1 MKSFYLLLLLSIL
14 SSAVLAQ
21 SNIPQVVSFSAVVRD
36 ANNQPLVNTPVSIR
50 LTFKKGGAT
59 GPLVYCALHQDVSNA
74 NGFISLQLNR
84 NVLGTGCNGAPST
97 TFENIPWKEG
107 GFWMEVEYQTVP
119 NTPFT
124 SLGQL
129 ELASSFYAFAAG
141 SAEEIKG
148 VNLQG
153 AQNGYV
159 LAYNQSTGKW
169 EPTPATA
176 GPQGPVGPIG
186 PQGPAGQNGA
196 AGATGPAGPGFANGT
211 TSNQIMYW
219 NGTAWTTL
227 NPGGIGQVLTLCN
240 GGLTWTTGG
249 ICPASLA
256 TLTTTA
262 VSSIT
267 STTASSGGNI
277 SNDGGGA
284 VTARGV
290 VWSTSQNP
298 TIALTTKTTDGTG
311 TGSFT
316 SNLTGLSPGTV
327 YYVRAYATNSA
338 GTAYGNQLSFTSAA
352 VVLATLT
359 TTTTSSITSTT
370 VSSGGNISNDGGG
383 AVTARGVVW
392 STSQNPTIALTTK
405 TNNGTGTGIFT
416 SNITGLSPS
425 TVYYIRAYATNSAG
439 TAYGNQQ
446 TLTTAT
452 SSNPVDVDGN
462 VYTTVTIGSQVWMK
476 ENLKTSKYRNG
487 DAIPTNPTNIG
498 WQNTT
503 SGAYAIYNNDAA
515 NNTTYGKLYNWYAVA
530 DPRGL
535 CPAGWHVP
543 TDHDWQLLTKY
554 LDPAADTT
562 GCCASIAGGK
572 MKSTGTIDGGTGLW
586 YSPNQDATNSSGF
599 TGLPGGRRANNGTYN
614 EIGYFGFWWSST
626 EYSSANAWYRYLDFY
641 NGYSFR
647 YYDYNKTSG
656 FSVRCL
662 RD

>member
-1 MKSFYLLLLLSIL
+1 M
-14 SSAVLAQ
+14 LAQ

-36 ANNQPLVNTPVSIR
+36 ANNQPLANTPVSIR

-352 VVLATLT
+352 VVLATIT

-370 VSSGGNISNDGGG
+370 ASSGGNISNDGGG
-383 AVTARGVVW
+383 AVTARGVIW
-392 STSQNPTIALTTK
+392 STNQNPTIALTTK
-405 TNNGTGTGIFT
+405 TVDGTGTGSFT
-416 SNITGLSPS
+416 SNLTGLSPS
-425 TVYYIRAYATNSAG
+425 TLYYVRAYATNSAG

-446 TLTTAT
+446 TLTTTTAV
-452 SSNPVDVDGN
+452 SDVFNPNLTYGTMSDNDGN
-462 VYTTVTIGSQVWMK
+462 TYKTIVIGTQTWMA
-476 ENLKTSKYRNG
+476 ENLKTTRYRNG
-487 DAIPTNPTNIG
+487 NPITTNLSNAA
-498 WQNTT
+498 WQNTS
-503 SGAYAIYNNDAA
+503 SGAYDVYNFDAA
-515 NNTTYGKLYNWYAVA
+515 NNSTYGKLYNWYAVA

-543 TDHDWQLLTKY
+543 TDAEW
-554 LDPAADTT
+554 TT
-562 GCCASIAGGK
+562 LENFLGGASVAGVK
-572 MKSTGTIDGGTGLW
+572 LKSTSTIW
-586 YSPNQDATNSSGF
+586 NSPNTGATNESGF
-599 TGLPGGRRANNGTYN
+599 SGLPGGLRNIFGSCYN
-614 EIGYFGFWWSST
+614 IGNDGYWWSST
-626 EYSSANAWYRYLDFY
+626 ENSSTLAWSRSQGSYFGDSHRNDLSKAD
-641 NGYSFR
+641 GL
-647 YYDYNKTSG
+647 
-656 FSVRCL
+656 SVRCL

>member
-1 MKSFYLLLLLSIL
+1 MKSIYLLFLVSIF
-14 SSAVLAQ
+14 SSAMLAQ

-36 ANNQPLVNTPVSIR
+36 ANNQPLANTPVSIR
-50 LTFKKGGAT
+50 LTFKKGGVS

-97 TFENIPWKEG
+97 TFETIPWKEG

-176 GPQGPVGPIG
+176 GPQGPTGPIG
-186 PQGPAGQNGA
+186 PQGPAGQNGTP
-196 AGATGPAGPGFANGT
+196 GATGPAGPGYSNGT
-211 TSNQIMYW
+211 AQGQMMYW
-219 NGTAWTTL
+219 NGTSWITITPGSTGQTL
-227 NPGGIGQVLTLCN
+227 TFCN
-240 GGLTWTTGG
+240 GVPTWGP
-249 ICPASLA
+249 CPASLA
-256 TLTTTA
+256 TLTTTT
-262 VSSIT
+262 VSSISST
-267 STTASSGGNI
+267 SASSGGNI

-298 TIALTTKTTDGTG
+298 TIALTTKTVDGTG

-316 SNLTGLSPGTV
+316 SSITALSPGTV

-338 GTAYGNQLSFTSAA
+338 GTAYGNQQ
-352 VVLATLT
+352 
-359 TTTTSSITSTT
+359 I
-370 VSSGGNISNDGGG
+370 
-383 AVTARGVVW
+383 
-392 STSQNPTIALTTK
+392 
-405 TNNGTGTGIFT
+405 
-416 SNITGLSPS
+416 
-425 TVYYIRAYATNSAG
+425 
-439 TAYGNQQ
+439 
-446 TLTTAT
+446 LTTAT

-462 VYTTVTIGSQVWMK
+462 VYTTVTIGTQVWMK
-476 ENLKTSKYRNG
+476 ENLKVSKYRNG
-487 DAIPTNPTNIG
+487 DPIPTNLTDLA
-498 WQNTT
+498 WSSATT
-503 SGAYAIYNNDAA
+503 GAFAIYDNSDA

-530 DPRGL
+530 DTRNL
-535 CPAGWHVP
+535 CPVGWHVP
-543 TDHDWQLLTKY
+543 SDTEWKTLEISLGMSATDADLT
-554 LDPAADTT
+554 
-562 GCCASIAGGK
+562 GGRGSFQNVGGK
-572 MKSTGTIDGGTGLW
+572 LKSTSSLWNAPNTG
-586 YSPNQDATNSSGF
+586 ATNESGF
-599 TGLPGGRRANNGTYN
+599 SGLPGGFRSVDGAYGTIGDNGN
-614 EIGYFGFWWSST
+614 GWSST
-626 EYSSANAWYRYLDFY
+626 ESSTADAWIRYLYY
-641 NGYSFR
+641 NLGNSSR
-647 YYDYNKTSG
+647 YNYNKQVG

>member
-1 MKSFYLLLLLSIL
+1 M
-14 SSAVLAQ
+14 AQ

-50 LTFKKGGAT
+50 LTFKKGGAN

-97 TFENIPWKEG
+97 TFETIPWKEG

-169 EPTPATA
+169 EPTPASA
-176 GPQGPVGPIG
+176 GPQGPIGLTGPAGATGSQGPAG
-186 PQGPAGQNGA
+186 PQGPIGLTGVAGPQGPI
-196 AGATGPAGPGFANGT
+196 GLTGPAGPTGPGYTNGT
-211 TSNQIMYW
+211 TVNQMMYW
-219 NGTAWTTL
+219 NGTAWVTL
-227 NPGGIGQVLTLCN
+227 SPPQTQGQVLTFCN
-240 GGLTWTTGG
+240 GSLTWTVGG
-249 ICPASLA
+249 VCPVVLS
-256 TLTTTA
+256 TLITTTP
-262 VSSIT
+262 SSIT
-267 STTASSGGNI
+267 ST
-277 SNDGGGA
+277 
-284 VTARGV
+284 
-290 VWSTSQNP
+290 
-298 TIALTTKTTDGTG
+298 
-311 TGSFT
+311 
-316 SNLTGLSPGTV
+316 
-327 YYVRAYATNSA
+327 
-338 GTAYGNQLSFTSAA
+338 AA
-352 VVLATLT
+352 
-359 TTTTSSITSTT
+359 
-370 VSSGGNISNDGGG
+370 SSGGNISNDGGG

-462 VYTTVTIGSQVWMK
+462 VYTTVTIGTQVWMK
-476 ENLKTSKYRNG
+476 ENLKVSKYRNG
-487 DAIPTNPTNIG
+487 DPIPTNLDNTS

-515 NNTTYGKLYNWYAVA
+515 NNTTYGKLYNWYAVV
-530 DPRGL
+530 DSRNL
-535 CPAGWHVP
+535 CPVGWHVP
-543 TDHDWQLLTKY
+543 SDPEWKTLEIYLGMSVTD
-554 LDPAADTT
+554 ADII
-562 GCCASIAGGK
+562 GSRGSAQNIGGK
-572 MKSTGTIDGGTGLW
+572 LKSTSTLWTAPNTG
-586 YSPNQDATNSSGF
+586 ATNESGF
-599 TGLPGGRRANNGTYN
+599 SGLPGGFRYVNGTYYG
-614 EIGYFGFWWSST
+614 IGYNGNWWSST
-626 EYSSANAWYRYLDFY
+626 ETSTTADAWGRDLGYNNGSSSRTND
-641 NGYSFR
+641 
-647 YYDYNKTSG
+647 DKQDG

>member
-1 MKSFYLLLLLSIL
+1 MKSFYFLFLATIL

-36 ANNQPLVNTPVSIR
+36 ANNQPLANTPVSIR
-50 LTFKKGGAT
+50 LTFKKGGSS
-59 GPLVYCALHQDVSNA
+59 GPLVYCALHQDLSNA

-97 TFENIPWKEG
+97 TFETIPWKEG

-153 AQNGYV
+153 AQNGYL

-176 GPQGPVGPIG
+176 GPQGPIGLTGPAGATGSQGPAG
-186 PQGPAGQNGA
+186 PQGPIGLTGSTGA
-196 AGATGPAGPGFANGT
+196 QGPIGLTGPAGATGATGPQGPIGLTGVAGPQGPIGLTGPAGPIGSGYSNGT
-211 TSNQIMYW
+211 TVNQMMYW
-219 NGTAWTTL
+219 NGTAWVTL
-227 NPGGIGQVLTLCN
+227 SPPQTQGQVLTFCN
-240 GGLTWTTGG
+240 GSLTWTIGG
-249 ICPASLA
+249 VCPVVLS
-256 TLTTTA
+256 TLITTTP
-262 VSSIT
+262 SSIT

-316 SNLTGLSPGTV
+316 SS
-327 YYVRAYATNSA
+327 
-338 GTAYGNQLSFTSAA
+338 
-352 VVLATLT
+352 
-359 TTTTSSITSTT
+359 
-370 VSSGGNISNDGGG
+370 
-383 AVTARGVVW
+383 
-392 STSQNPTIALTTK
+392 
-405 TNNGTGTGIFT
+405 
-416 SNITGLSPS
+416 ITGLSPS
-425 TVYYIRAYATNSAG
+425 TVYYVRAYATNSAG

-487 DAIPTNPTNIG
+487 DAIPTNLSNTA

-535 CPAGWHVP
+535 CPTGWHVP
-543 TDHDWQLLTKY
+543 TNHDWNLLINN
-554 LDPAADTT
+554 LDVAADT
-562 GCCASIAGGK
+562 GCSNNCYSSSIAGDK
-572 MKSTGTIDGGTGLW
+572 MKSIGTLQAGTGLW
-586 YSPNQDATNSSGF
+586 DDPDGNGGASNSSGF
-599 TGLPGGRRANNGTYN
+599 TGLPGGTRAGSGTYSY
-614 EIGYFGFWWSST
+614 IGLTALWWNST
-626 EYSSANAWYRYLDFY
+626 SVLLTPAVYWYSGSLGRFNTAM
-641 NGYSFR
+641 GG
-647 YYDYNKTSG
+647 SG
-656 FSVRCL
+656 LAVRCL

>member
-36 ANNQPLVNTPVSIR
+36 ANNQPLANTPVSIR

-352 VVLATLT
+352 VVLATIT

-370 VSSGGNISNDGGG
+370 ASSGGNISNDGGG
-383 AVTARGVVW
+383 AVTARGVIW
-392 STSQNPTIALTTK
+392 STNQNPTIALTTK
-405 TNNGTGTGIFT
+405 TVDGTGTGSFT
-416 SNITGLSPS
+416 SNLTGLSPS
-425 TVYYIRAYATNSAG
+425 TLYYVRAYATNSAG

-446 TLTTAT
+446 TLTTTTAV
-452 SSNPVDVDGN
+452 SDVFNPNLTYGTMSDNDGN
-462 VYTTVTIGSQVWMK
+462 TYKTIVIGTQTWMA
-476 ENLKTSKYRNG
+476 ENLKTTRYRNG
-487 DAIPTNPTNIG
+487 NPITTNLSNAA
-498 WQNTT
+498 WQNTS
-503 SGAYAIYNNDAA
+503 SGAYDVYNFDAA
-515 NNTTYGKLYNWYAVA
+515 NNSTYGKLYNWYAVA

-543 TDHDWQLLTKY
+543 TDAEW
-554 LDPAADTT
+554 TT
-562 GCCASIAGGK
+562 LENFLGGASVAGVK
-572 MKSTGTIDGGTGLW
+572 LKSTSTIW
-586 YSPNQDATNSSGF
+586 NSPNTGATNESGF
-599 TGLPGGRRANNGTYN
+599 SGLPGGLRNIFGSCYN
-614 EIGYFGFWWSST
+614 IGNDGYWWSST
-626 EYSSANAWYRYLDFY
+626 ENSSTLAWSRSQGSYFGDSHRNDLSKAD
-641 NGYSFR
+641 GL
-647 YYDYNKTSG
+647 
-656 FSVRCL
+656 SVRCL

>member
-1 MKSFYLLLLLSIL
+1 MKSFYFLILVSIL

-21 SNIPQVVSFSAVVRD
+21 STIPQVVSFSAVVRD
-36 ANNQPLVNTPVSIR
+36 ANNQPLANTPVSIR
-50 LTFKKGGAT
+50 LTFKKGGSS

-97 TFENIPWKEG
+97 TFETIPWKEG

-176 GPQGPVGPIG
+176 GPQGPIGPIG

-196 AGATGPAGPGFANGT
+196 PGATGPAGPGYSNGT
-211 TSNQIMYW
+211 AQGQMMYW
-219 NGTAWTTL
+219 NGTSWITVTPGSTGQTL
-227 NPGGIGQVLTLCN
+227 TFCN
-240 GGLTWTTGG
+240 GVPTWGP
-249 ICPASLA
+249 CPVSLA
-256 TLTTTA
+256 TLTTTT

-277 SNDGGGA
+277 SNDGGG
-284 VTARGV
+284 
-290 VWSTSQNP
+290 
-298 TIALTTKTTDGTG
+298 TI
-311 TGSFT
+311 
-316 SNLTGLSPGTV
+316 
-327 YYVRAYATNSA
+327 
-338 GTAYGNQLSFTSAA
+338 
-352 VVLATLT
+352 
-359 TTTTSSITSTT
+359 
-370 VSSGGNISNDGGG
+370 
-383 AVTARGVVW
+383 TARGVVW

-405 TNNGTGTGIFT
+405 TNNGTGTGSFT
-416 SNITGLSPS
+416 SSITGLSPG
-425 TVYYIRAYATNSAG
+425 TVYYVRAYATNSAG

-462 VYTTVTIGSQVWMK
+462 VYTTVTIGTQVWMA
-476 ENLKTSKYRNG
+476 ENLKTTKYRNG
-487 DAIPTNPTNIG
+487 NAIPTNLTDAAWG
-498 WQNTT
+498 ATT
-503 SGAYAIYNNDAA
+503 TGAYAIYNNDAA
-515 NNTTYGKLYNWYAVA
+515 NNTIYGKLYNWYAVA
-530 DPRGL
+530 DSRNL
-535 CPAGWHVP
+535 CPVGWHVP
-543 TDHDWQLLTKY
+543 SDGEWKTLEISLGMSTTDADLTGGRGT
-554 LDPAADTT
+554 AQNV
-562 GCCASIAGGK
+562 GGK
-572 MKSTGTIDGGTGLW
+572 LKSTSTLWTTPNTG
-586 YSPNQDATNSSGF
+586 ATNESGF
-599 TGLPGGRRANNGTYN
+599 SALPGGYRSYSGSYFVSG
-614 EIGYFGFWWSST
+614 GYGYWWSST
-626 EYSSANAWYRYLDFY
+626 EYSSTNAWFRYL
-641 NGYSFR
+641 G
-647 YYDYNKTSG
+647 YDYGSSNRSVNLKQVG

>member
-1 MKSFYLLLLLSIL
+1 MKFIYFLFLVTIL

-36 ANNQPLVNTPVSIR
+36 ANNQPLANTPVSIR
-50 LTFKKGGAT
+50 LTFKKGGSS

-97 TFENIPWKEG
+97 TFETIPWKEG

-176 GPQGPVGPIG
+176 GPQGPIGPIG
-186 PQGPAGQNGA
+186 PQGPQGTQGVAGPAGTQGT
-196 AGATGPAGPGFANGT
+196 AGATGPQGAQGPAGVAGLNGKTILSGTANPTAGLGTIGDFYLNTSTNTLFGPKTSGTWPATGTSLTGPAGPGYSNGT
-211 TSNQIMYW
+211 TTNQIMYW

-227 NPGGIGQVLTLCN
+227 NPGSNGQTLTLCN
-240 GGLTWTTGG
+240 GILTWTTGG

-256 TLTTTA
+256 TLTTTT

-277 SNDGGGA
+277 
-284 VTARGV
+284 T
-290 VWSTSQNP
+290 
-298 TIALTTKTTDGTG
+298 
-311 TGSFT
+311 
-316 SNLTGLSPGTV
+316 
-327 YYVRAYATNSA
+327 
-338 GTAYGNQLSFTSAA
+338 
-352 VVLATLT
+352 
-359 TTTTSSITSTT
+359 
-370 VSSGGNISNDGGG
+370 NDGGG

-405 TNNGTGTGIFT
+405 TNNGTGTGSFT
-416 SNITGLSPS
+416 SNLTGLSPN
-425 TVYYIRAYATNSAG
+425 TVYYVRSYATNSAG

-446 TLTTAT
+446 ILTTAS

-462 VYTTVTIGSQVWMK
+462 VYTTVTIGTQIWMK
-476 ENLKTSKYRNG
+476 ENLKVSKYRNG
-487 DAIPTNPTNIG
+487 NAIPTNLSDAG
-498 WQNTT
+498 WASTT

-515 NNTTYGKLYNWYAVA
+515 NNTTYGKLYNWYAVV
-530 DPRGL
+530 DSRNL
-535 CPAGWHVP
+535 CPVGWHIP
-543 TDHDWQLLTKY
+543 TDHDWQLLTKFI
-554 LDPAADTT
+554 DSNADTLS
-562 GCCASIAGGK
+562 SISNVAGGK
-572 MKSTGTIDGGTGLW
+572 LKSIGTFNAGTGLW
-586 YSPNQDATNSSGF
+586 SSPNINATNEFGF
-599 TGLPGGRRANNGTYN
+599 FALPGGNK
-614 EIGYFGFWWSST
+614 GFLGNSEYITIRGCWWTASPGI
-626 EYSSANAWYRYLDFY
+626 SSAVATNRCIQHDFSWISRDKNA
-641 NGYSFR
+641 
-647 YYDYNKTSG
+647 NKPYG
-656 FSVRCL
+656 FSVRCIK
-662 RD
+662 D

>member
-1 MKSFYLLLLLSIL
+1 MKSFYLLLLVTIL

-36 ANNQPLVNTPVSIR
+36 ANNQPLANTPVSIR
-50 LTFKKGGAT
+50 LTFKKGGSS

-97 TFENIPWKEG
+97 TFETIPWKEG

-176 GPQGPVGPIG
+176 GPQGPIGPIG
-186 PQGPAGQNGA
+186 PQGPAGQNGTP
-196 AGATGPAGPGFANGT
+196 GATGPAGPGYSNGT
-211 TSNQIMYW
+211 AQGQMMYW
-219 NGTAWTTL
+219 NGTSWITVT
-227 NPGGIGQVLTLCN
+227 PGSTGQILTFCN
-240 GGLTWTTGG
+240 GVPTWGP
-249 ICPASLA
+249 CPASLA
-256 TLTTTA
+256 TLTTTTP
-262 VSSIT
+262 SSIT

-277 SNDGGGA
+277 SNDGGGS

-298 TIALTTKTTDGTG
+298 TVALTTKTNNGTG
-311 TGSFT
+311 TGSFA
-316 SNLTGLSPGTV
+316 SSITGLSPGTV

-338 GTAYGNQLSFTSAA
+338 GTAYGNQQ
-352 VVLATLT
+352 TLT
-359 TTTTSSITSTT
+359 TT
-370 VSSGGNISNDGGG
+370 
-383 AVTARGVVW
+383 
-392 STSQNPTIALTTK
+392 
-405 TNNGTGTGIFT
+405 
-416 SNITGLSPS
+416 
-425 TVYYIRAYATNSAG
+425 
-439 TAYGNQQ
+439 
-446 TLTTAT
+446 T

-462 VYTTVTIGSQVWMK
+462 VYTTVTIGTQVWMA

-487 DAIPTNPTNIG
+487 DPIPTNLSNSAWG
-498 WQNTT
+498 STT
-503 SGAYAIYNNDAA
+503 TGACAIYNNDAG

-530 DPRGL
+530 DSRNL
-535 CPAGWHVP
+535 CPVGWHVP
-543 TDHDWQLLTKY
+543 TDGEWTTLENY
-554 LDPAADTT
+554 L
-562 GCCASIAGGK
+562 GGSGVAGGK
-572 MKSTGTIDGGTGLW
+572 LKSTSILWSTPNTG
-586 YSPNQDATNSSGF
+586 ATNESGF
-599 TGLPGGRRANNGTYN
+599 SGLPGGNRDANGIYYY
-614 EIGYFGFWWSST
+614 IGLYGYWWSST
-626 EYSSANAWYRYLDFY
+626 EFSTPDAWSRSLYY
-641 NGYSFR
+641 NGGNSYRGNFGIKQDGFR
-647 YYDYNKTSG
+647 
-656 FSVRCL
+656 VRCL

>member
-1 MKSFYLLLLLSIL
+1 M
-14 SSAVLAQ
+14 AQ

-36 ANNQPLVNTPVSIR
+36 ANNQPLANTPVSIR

-59 GPLVYCALHQDVSNA
+59 GPLVYCALHQNVSNA

-97 TFENIPWKEG
+97 AFENIPWKEG

-169 EPTPATA
+169 EPSPATA
-176 GPQGPVGPIG
+176 GPQGLIGPIG
-186 PQGPAGQNGA
+186 PQGPQGAQGVTGPAGSAGV
-196 AGATGPAGPGFANGT
+196 AGATGPAGANGKTSLVKTSTEAAGINCNTGGTKIETGIDANGNNILETSEINSSLTRYICNGVAGQTGT
-211 TSNQIMYW
+211 TGPSGPGYSNGTINNQMLYW
-219 NGTAWTTL
+219 NGTSWTRL
-227 NPGGIGQVLTLCN
+227 NPGNNGQTLTLCN
-240 GGLTWTTGG
+240 GVLTWTTGG
-249 ICPASLA
+249 VCPASLA
-256 TLTTTA
+256 TLTTTTI
-262 VSSIT
+262 SSIT

-284 VTARGV
+284 ITARG
-290 VWSTSQNP
+290 
-298 TIALTTKTTDGTG
+298 I
-311 TGSFT
+311 
-316 SNLTGLSPGTV
+316 
-327 YYVRAYATNSA
+327 
-338 GTAYGNQLSFTSAA
+338 
-352 VVLATLT
+352 
-359 TTTTSSITSTT
+359 
-370 VSSGGNISNDGGG
+370 
-383 AVTARGVVW
+383 VW

-405 TNNGTGTGIFT
+405 TNNGTGTGSFT
-416 SNITGLSPS
+416 SNLTGLSPS
-425 TVYYIRAYATNSAG
+425 TVYYVRAYATNSAG

-462 VYTTVTIGSQVWMK
+462 AYTTVTIGTQVWMA
-476 ENLKTSKYRNG
+476 ENLKTTKYRNG
-487 DAIPTNPTNIG
+487 NAIPTNLSNSAWG
-498 WQNTT
+498 AATT
-503 SGAYAIYNNDAA
+503 GAYAIYNNDAS

-530 DPRGL
+530 DSRYL
-535 CPAGWHVP
+535 CPVGWHVP
-543 TDHDWQLLTKY
+543 SDGEWTILENY
-554 LDPAADTT
+554 LGGAFV
-562 GCCASIAGGK
+562 AGGK
-572 MKSTGTIDGGTGLW
+572 LKSISNLW
-586 YSPNQDATNSSGF
+586 TTPNAGATNESGF
-599 TGLPGGRRANNGTYN
+599 SGLPGGARYN
-614 EIGYFGFWWSST
+614 DGSFNDIGDYDFWWSST
-626 EYSSANAWYRYLDFY
+626 EASSTDAWGRYLNY
-641 NGYSFR
+641 SVVNSFR
-647 YYDYNKTSG
+647 QVLDKRNG